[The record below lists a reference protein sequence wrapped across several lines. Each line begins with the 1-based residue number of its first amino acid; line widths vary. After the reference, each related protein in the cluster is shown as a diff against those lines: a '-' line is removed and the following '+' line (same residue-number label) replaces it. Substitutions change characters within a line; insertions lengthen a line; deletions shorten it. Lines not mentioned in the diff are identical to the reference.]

1 MLYQHL
7 PEPMRNKETF
17 DWMLSNPEYR
27 KQLAQTLKAQ
37 VRRIFLFGRLQAILH
52 TWSCLS
58 PRRPFDIRIRC
69 VQGCKQHLPVA
80 S

>member
-1 MLYQHL
+1 MRCSDSPQRLDRRGQDCGDTFYKLVWDRLQEMLYQHL

-37 VRRIFLFGRLQAILH
+37 A
-52 TWSCLS
+52 S
-58 PRRPFDIRIRC
+58 PE
-69 VQGCKQHLPVA
+69 A
-80 S
+80 